1 MRKLISCFMMLSFLL
16 TGISFYPNMVF
27 AKDSNSG
34 WEIKHKKYVVT
45 NSGVDCVSDICVSEA
60 VPNGVDSNGNELY
73 RKKVEVKNDFFL
85 TDNDDYISGNLL
97 CFYFIYNNDEV
108 FLEDRGVMKD
118 KTYNFNKHWKTTS
131 SEEIYTAPEQC
142 IVSQR
147 VGIYNR
153 DTSLQNLENT
163 DEFHIDVICT
173 SDGEVYFNIKDTKI
187 SLDDREKV
195 SEATVRTEKLKKK
208 LIREISERDKEY
220 IKDIE
225 GKNNDKYRYIT
236 REIYLAYKDDEG
248 NLLADSN
255 IQANFRYNVET
266 HEVQCLSTSNEEQ
279 NGKIDV
285 SMRTG
290 NETRTYGG
298 AYGVIKLK
306 DVPSTISKTFE
317 EAIIVKCDSRG
328 KIVTQFVN

>member
-1 MRKLISCFMMLSFLL
+1 M
-16 TGISFYPNMVF
+16 
-27 AKDSNSG
+27 
-34 WEIKHKKYVVT
+34 
-45 NSGVDCVSDICVSEA
+45 
-60 VPNGVDSNGNELY
+60 
-73 RKKVEVKNDFFL
+73 
-85 TDNDDYISGNLL
+85 
-97 CFYFIYNNDEV
+97 
-108 FLEDRGVMKD
+108 
-118 KTYNFNKHWKTTS
+118 
-131 SEEIYTAPEQC
+131 
-142 IVSQR
+142 
-147 VGIYNR
+147 
-153 DTSLQNLENT
+153 
-163 DEFHIDVICT
+163 
-173 SDGEVYFNIKDTKI
+173 
-187 SLDDREKV
+187 
-195 SEATVRTEKLKKK
+195 
-208 LIREISERDKEY
+208 
-220 IKDIE
+220 
-225 GKNNDKYRYIT
+225 
-236 REIYLAYKDDEG
+236 AYKDDEG